1 MRNGRSAT
9 AVPAA
14 VVMSAVALAGC
25 GASQQPGV
33 RTAPSTGPSS
43 TASTASSTA
52 SGTASPAKT
61 VPPAAFA
68 SVVAAQRTFVLNV
81 HTPDAGSIQ
90 GTDAEVP
97 FDQLRQR
104 ASELP
109 ADRSTPIAVY
119 CRSGRMSAEAVP
131 VLRSLGFTDVTELA
145 GGMNAWTADGR
156 TLLPD

>member
-1 MRNGRSAT
+1 MSKARSAG
-9 AVPAA
+9 AVTAA

-25 GASQQPGV
+25 GASASQQSGV
-33 RTAPSTGPSS
+33 RTAPTTG
-43 TASTASSTA
+43 ASTSS
-52 SGTASPAKT
+52 STASPAKT

-68 SVVAAQRTFVLNV
+68 SVVASSRTFVLNV

-131 VLRSLGFTDVTELA
+131 VLQSLGYTDVTELA